1 MALTT
6 EDRLAIL
13 DLAARYNFAID
24 RGDAEAWAS
33 TFTPEGVFDS
43 GRGPVTGRA
52 DLEGFAREFSQGRMR
67 GTEHWNANHVIDGDG
82 DGDHATH
89 RCYLNLIRG
98 ESGESV
104 ARAKYRDDLTKVDGA
119 WKFARRVVG

>member
-1 MALTT
+1 VALSSD
-6 EDRLAIL
+6 DRLAIL

-24 RGDAEAWAS
+24 GGDAEAWAS
-33 TFTPEGVFDS
+33 TFTPEVVFDS

-52 DLEGFAREFSQGRMR
+52 DLQEFAREFSQGPMR

-82 DGDHATH
+82 GQATH

-104 ARAKYRDDLTKVDGA
+104 ARAKYRDDLTRVDGA